1 MHEID
6 DFLAYLLADRAY
18 SPQTVNTYREALVEF
33 EAYVSQLDSTIT
45 WRTLHVDVVRGWMA
59 QLMEN
64 GCVARTVNKKL
75 SALRSFYRY
84 LLRMKRVEHN
94 PLSLLRNPKAAK
106 PLPVFLRESEM
117 DRLFD
122 SVTFPLNYEGMRNR
136 LILLT
141 FYNTGIRLSELV
153 GLNVADV
160 ILARQELK
168 VTGKRNKQRI
178 VPFGTELREAFS
190 EYIPLLRN
198 VAVQTEAL
206 FLSPK
211 GRRISKGQVQSVV
224 KQYLSL
230 VTSQRKR
237 SPHVLRHTFATVM
250 LNHGADLETIR
261 ELLGHES
268 MTTTE
273 VYTHTTFADL
283 KKAYEQAHPRA

>member
-18 SPQTVNTYREALVEF
+18 SPQTAATYRDALADF
-33 EAYVSQLDSTIT
+33 EAYMSQLDASLT
-45 WRTLHVDVVRGWMA
+45 WRTLHADVVRGWMA
-59 QLMEN
+59 QLMES
-64 GCVARTVNKKL
+64 GCGARTVNKKL

-122 SVTFPLNYEGMRNR
+122 DVVFPQTYEGARDR

-141 FYNTGIRLSELV
+141 FYHTGIRLSELV
-153 GLNVADV
+153 GLDVADV
-160 ILARQELK
+160 DLVQQELK

-178 VPFGTELREAFS
+178 VPFGSELRTAFGQ
-190 EYIPLLRN
+190 YIPLLPR
-198 VAVQTEAL
+198 AEGALTAL
-206 FLSPK
+206 FLSA
-211 GRRISKGQVQSVV
+211 KGQRIAAAQVQRTV
-224 KQYLSL
+224 KHYLSL
-230 VTSQRKR
+230 VTSQKKR

-268 MTTTE
+268 VTTTE

>member
-1 MHEID
+1 MQEID

-18 SPQTVNTYREALVEF
+18 SPRTVVTYREALEEF
-33 EAYVSQLDSTIT
+33 EAYKSQLDASLT

-59 QLMEN
+59 QLMDE
-64 GCVARTVNKKL
+64 GCGARTVNKKL

-94 PLSLLRNPKAAK
+94 PLSLLRNPKAVK

-122 SVTFPLNYEGMRNR
+122 DVMYPPNYEGARDR

-141 FYNTGIRLSELV
+141 FYTTGIRLSELV
-153 GLNVADV
+153 GLDV
-160 ILARQELK
+160 TDVDLSQQELK

-178 VPFGTELREAFS
+178 VPFGRELSQAFR
-190 EYIPLLRN
+190 EYIPLLRR
-198 VAVQTEAL
+198 TGGCDGAL
-206 FLSPK
+206 FLSLK
-211 GRRISKGQVQSVV
+211 GQRISPAQVQQVV
-224 KQYLSL
+224 KKYLSL
-230 VTSQRKR
+230 VTSQKKR

-268 MTTTE
+268 VTTTE

>member
-1 MHEID
+1 MQEID

-18 SPQTVNTYREALVEF
+18 SPRTVATYSDALAEF
-33 EAYVSQLDSTIT
+33 EAYMAQLDGSLT

-59 QLMEN
+59 QLMN
-64 GCVARTVNKKL
+64 DGCGARTVNKKL

-94 PLSLLRNPKAAK
+94 PLSLLRNPKAVK

-122 SVTFPLNYEGMRNR
+122 DVTFPSNYEGVRDR

-141 FYNTGIRLSELV
+141 FYSTGIRLSELV
-153 GLNVADV
+153 GLDVADV
-160 ILARQELK
+160 DLSQQELK

-178 VPFGTELREAFS
+178 VPFGQELCQAFR
-190 EYIPLLRN
+190 EYIPLWRQ
-198 VAVQTEAL
+198 AGGQDGAL
-206 FLSPK
+206 FLSLK
-211 GRRISKGQVQSVV
+211 GKRISGAQVQRVV

-230 VTSQRKR
+230 VTSQKKR

-268 MTTTE
+268 VATTE

>member
-1 MHEID
+1 MQEID
-6 DFLAYLLADRAY
+6 DFLAYLLAGRAY
-18 SPQTVNTYREALVEF
+18 SPRTVVTYREALEEF
-33 EAYVSQLDSTIT
+33 EAYKSQLDASLT

-59 QLMEN
+59 QLMDE
-64 GCVARTVNKKL
+64 GCGARTVNKKL

-94 PLSLLRNPKAAK
+94 PLSLLRNPKAVK

-122 SVTFPLNYEGMRNR
+122 DVMYPPNYEGARDR

-141 FYNTGIRLSELV
+141 FYTTGIRLSELV
-153 GLNVADV
+153 GLDV
-160 ILARQELK
+160 TDVDLSQQELK

-178 VPFGTELREAFS
+178 VPFGRELCQAFR
-190 EYIPLLRN
+190 EYIPLLRR
-198 VAVQTEAL
+198 TGGCDSAL
-206 FLSPK
+206 FLSLK
-211 GRRISKGQVQSVV
+211 GQRISPAQVQQVV
-224 KQYLSL
+224 KKYLSL
-230 VTSQRKR
+230 VTSQKKR

-268 MTTTE
+268 VTTTE

>member
-1 MHEID
+1 MQEID

-18 SPQTVNTYREALVEF
+18 SPQTVATYREALEEC
-33 EAYVSQLDSTIT
+33 EAYMSQLDDTLT
-45 WRTLHVDVVRGWMA
+45 WRTLHVDVVRRWMA
-59 QLMEN
+59 QLMDD
-64 GCVARTVNKKL
+64 GCGARTVNKKL

-94 PLSLLRNPKAAK
+94 PLSLLRNPKAVK
-106 PLPVFLRESEM
+106 SLPVFLRESEM

-122 SVTFPLNYEGMRNR
+122 DVMFSPNYEGARDR

-141 FYNTGIRLSELV
+141 FYTTGIRLSELV

-160 ILARQELK
+160 NLSLQELK

-178 VPFGTELREAFS
+178 VPFGQELCQAFR
-190 EYIPLLRN
+190 EYIPLLR
-198 VAVQTEAL
+198 QTGGENAAL
-206 FLSPK
+206 FLSLK
-211 GRRISKGQVQSVV
+211 GQRISRGQVQRVV
-224 KQYLSL
+224 KHYLSL
-230 VTSQRKR
+230 VTSQKKR

-250 LNHGADLETIR
+250 LNNGADLETIR

-268 MTTTE
+268 VATTE

>member
-18 SPQTVNTYREALVEF
+18 SPQTAATYRDALADF
-33 EAYVSQLDSTIT
+33 EAYMSQLDASLT
-45 WRTLHVDVVRGWMA
+45 WRTLHADVVRGWMA
-59 QLMEN
+59 QLMES
-64 GCVARTVNKKL
+64 GCGARTVNKKL

-122 SVTFPLNYEGMRNR
+122 DVVFPQTYEGARDR

-141 FYNTGIRLSELV
+141 FYHTGIRLSELV
-153 GLNVADV
+153 GLDVADV
-160 ILARQELK
+160 DLVQQELK

-178 VPFGTELREAFS
+178 VPFGSELRTAFGQ
-190 EYIPLLRN
+190 YIPLLPR
-198 VAVQTEAL
+198 TEGAPTAL
-206 FLSPK
+206 FLSA
-211 GRRISKGQVQSVV
+211 KGQRIAASQVQRLV
-224 KQYLSL
+224 KHYLSL
-230 VTSQRKR
+230 VTSQKKR

-268 MTTTE
+268 VTTTE

>member
-1 MHEID
+1 MQEID

-18 SPQTVNTYREALVEF
+18 SPRTVVTYREALEEF
-33 EAYVSQLDSTIT
+33 EAYKSQLDASLT

-59 QLMEN
+59 QLMDE
-64 GCVARTVNKKL
+64 GCGARTVNKKL

-94 PLSLLRNPKAAK
+94 PLSLLRNPKAVK

-122 SVTFPLNYEGMRNR
+122 DVVYPPNYEGARDR

-141 FYNTGIRLSELV
+141 FYTTGIRLSELV
-153 GLNVADV
+153 GLDV
-160 ILARQELK
+160 TDVDLSQQELK

-178 VPFGTELREAFS
+178 VPFGRELSQAFR
-190 EYIPLLRN
+190 EYILLLRR
-198 VAVQTEAL
+198 TGGCDGAL
-206 FLSPK
+206 FLSLK
-211 GRRISKGQVQSVV
+211 GQRISPAQVQQVV
-224 KQYLSL
+224 KKYLSL
-230 VTSQRKR
+230 VTSQKKR

-268 MTTTE
+268 VTTTE

>member
-122 SVTFPLNYEGMRNR
+122 SVTFPSNYEGMRDR

-160 ILARQELK
+160 NLARQELK

-178 VPFGTELREAFS
+178 VPFGTELREAFC

-198 VAVQTEAL
+198 AAVQTEAL